1 MHACEA
7 STSCSM
13 HNVQA
18 CTCQHKPH
26 LSCPCLQ
33 CRCSHCSA
41 RPRAA
46 GASLGQ
52 SGAAGVCT
60 AQTEGTHR
68 GMAVYPVYPSRKG
81 CFSPYTGQEVQ
92 CIQGGKYR
100 YIATPLLWLPW
111 ACPCKATCKAPR
123 STPLNLVGQN
133 KSCTI
138 AEHNSAAFKELYKM
152 NPMFIVKDCL

>member
-1 MHACEA
+1 MAACPLLDSWGPWGCA
-7 STSCSM
+7 
-13 HNVQA
+13 HD
-18 CTCQHKPH
+18 
-26 LSCPCLQ
+26 LSCFVPN
-33 CRCSHCSA
+33 SA
-41 RPRAA
+41 SEGGVYRVYSFILHLYRP
-46 GASLGQ
+46 S
-52 SGAAGVCT
+52 
-60 AQTEGTHR
+60 
-68 GMAVYPVYPSRKG
+68 VYPVYPSRKG

-92 CIQGGKYR
+92 CIQGGKHR

-152 NPMFIVKDCL
+152 TQCLLLKIAYRATLRCVTVLALR